1 MSVESS
7 FLKDRP
13 ANQDEIQNLEFD
25 TPVVLGQRSYDD
37 LLKVQTVGEKVGK
50 PETIDGIEFQKFK
63 RNNWYFRMN

>member
-13 ANQDEIQNLEFD
+13 ANQDEIRDLKFD
-25 TPVVLGQRSYDD
+25 TPVVLSQRSYDD
-37 LLKVQTVGEKVGK
+37 LLKVQTVGEKVGD
-50 PETIDGIEFQKFK
+50 PETIDGVEFQKFK

>member
-25 TPVVLGQRSYDD
+25 TPVVLGQRFYDD
-37 LLKVQTVGEKVGK
+37 LLKVQTAGEKVGK